1 MWLLGLKGA
10 EVTSIYVH
18 AGRSTQGLRNSPNS
32 HDFSSTVKIASASD
46 YFAALE
52 AAQILMGVQQRSEVI
67 WRDTLSAAAEVGGT
81 VPESARGDLLHEVT
95 HLVESPR
102 VLRGSFNAD
111 FLKLPRSAPAS
122 TH

>member
-1 MWLLGLKGA
+1 MR
-10 EVTSIYVH
+10 T
-18 AGRSTQGLRNSPNS
+18 GRSTQGLRNSPKS
-32 HDFSSTVKIASASD
+32 HDFTSAVEVASAAD
-46 YFAALE
+46 YSAALKG
-52 AAQILMGVQQRSEVI
+52 AQILIGVQQRSEVI

-102 VLRGSFNAD
+102 VLRGSFDAD
-111 FLKLPRSAPAS
+111 FLRLPRSAPAS